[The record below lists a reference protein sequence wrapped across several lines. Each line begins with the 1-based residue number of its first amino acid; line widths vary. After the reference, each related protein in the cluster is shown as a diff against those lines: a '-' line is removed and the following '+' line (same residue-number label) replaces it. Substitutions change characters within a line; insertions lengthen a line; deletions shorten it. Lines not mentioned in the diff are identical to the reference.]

1 MSKPTPPPKGM
12 SRRRL
17 LGGALT
23 AALAAVALPV
33 RDQKLAP
40 RPDRWHGKTRW
51 IGHA

>member
-1 MSKPTPPPKGM
+1 MTKRDAKPAL

-23 AALAAVALPV
+23 AALAAVVPITDVPV
-33 RDQKLAP
+33 RP